1 MAKKDTGIVEIHGKS
16 YLTVAYRIEKFREDY
31 PAHTINTLIIDRSEH
46 DVVMKAEIADE
57 TGRVIASGHAE
68 EKRAASQI
76 NKTSALE
83 NCETSAI
90 GRALA
95 FFGLA
100 GTEIASAD
108 EVANAIHQQNTS
120 NSAPVAPA
128 ASKARHDINERIKTA
143 LTAIY
148 GEDREA
154 MKTKLIQLTTFTPK
168 GKTEPVT
175 GKPNYE
181 KYSDKQAEI
190 VMKSLENMADEIADK
205 QEPSICN
212 ECREPLIEGKCVTS
226 SCPNAEPDDD
236 PIPF

>member
-1 MAKKDTGIVEIHGKS
+1 MTKKDTGIVDIHGKS

-57 TGRVIASGHAE
+57 TGRVISSGHAE

-128 ASKARHDINERIKTA
+128 PSKARHDINERIKTA

-154 MKTKLIQLTTFTPK
+154 MKSALIELTTWEK
-168 GKTEPVT
+168 DGKTIT

-181 KYSDKQAEI
+181 NYSDKQAAVVVKELEK
-190 VMKSLENMADEIADK
+190 VASQKQQGAEREVCSDCGQQLENG
-205 QEPSICN
+205 ICKT
-212 ECREPLIEGKCVTS
+212 P
-226 SCPNAEPDDD
+226 SCPSAEPGDD
-236 PIPF
+236 IPF